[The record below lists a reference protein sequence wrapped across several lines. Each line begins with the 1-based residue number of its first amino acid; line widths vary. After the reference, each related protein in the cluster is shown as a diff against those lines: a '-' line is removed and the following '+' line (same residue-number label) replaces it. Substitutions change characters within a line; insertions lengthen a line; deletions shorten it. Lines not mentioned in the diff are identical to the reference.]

1 MEKKNMTKIAVVG
14 VDGSGKTVMMA
25 AMGEMYESPDADG
38 YFLSAEDS
46 RTFHNVKALVG
57 RMRGGAWPGATDAQS
72 VTDLNWMLCRQGE
85 ESVQRLAEISFSDYA
100 GEIYRLAFGEH
111 PEDEIAPF
119 KDQIDTLKAHIREA
133 DTLLVLVNLKDIIS
147 GDLTN
152 LRTREMLWLTK
163 DIVDY
168 AFAERRRSNGKREVA
183 LVFTQSSTYSEVIG
197 AADGLVGAYRKYL
210 PHVASLYPSLKLFAV
225 SAVDRTV
232 LDADGYEIPAQ
243 DFGSYGLSELMGW
256 LVAGAANVSSLQDIQ
271 SRRRRRRFMAIA
283 AVAMAVVGAIAGC
296 LVYARNM
303 RISRDFANEMW
314 EECAQLLNEKN
325 GEIMKIEER
334 HRKELEDVRKKAQ
347 AEKESSD
354 AALAAEMRV
363 RRQAEERLEDE
374 VRKNSAVSKMAESKS
389 AVKRIE
395 TDCAPLLEKYARHPQ
410 FASRISVCRDIR
422 KALEATP
429 TTNAIAGAVA
439 WLVLHGEI
447 NRLAGELATAERAEN
462 EEREK
467 AERAERERRERA
479 ERQRADRAKKIG
491 VLREQAF
498 DRKTD
503 AKNANYDAGQMF
515 GGHLRKMDGDFERAE
530 AAFKDGKIDEA
541 FEAFQSVLAEADWL
555 SRNAPLR
562 DAARKRRDEALAAK
576 AEADRSAAERLAAV
590 KYESAKSAMDRAE
603 TDFAEARFAEAE
615 EAFKEAAPKF
625 FDAKKFAMS
634 QYWREQTEKAKA
646 QEKAQ
651 DWRGAFATGRNMLAL
666 SPEDGDARG
675 IVERAQEHF
684 DDGQEMELEMAPGL
698 SMKFVW
704 VKPGM
709 MGNKGIPK
717 GFWIGKTEVTQKQWA
732 HVLSRRYAQTPKSD
746 KEPDVD
752 PSAFTAKK
760 KPWLAWTDTSE
771 FPVESV
777 SRDDC
782 QVFISELNK
791 QHPGCNFKLPT
802 YDQWLY
808 AAKGGSRHSGSEQE
822 AWSCRNSGIRTL
834 ENATPE
840 AISANRC
847 RPHAVYEN
855 KQTANSIGIIGM
867 KGNVSEMLEYTVSR
881 NGGFLGSTS
890 CYSHFWAG
898 GAWNDY
904 SGFES
909 NTAGRTIM
917 GLVGLDGEL
926 DGMLKTKRPD
936 IGLRLMFP

>member
-14 VDGSGKTVMMA
+14 VDGSGKTVLMA

-72 VTDLNWMLCRQGE
+72 VTDLNWMLCRQCE

-168 AFAERRRSNGKREVA
+168 AFAERRHSNGKREVA

-197 AADGLVGAYRKYL
+197 AADGLAGAYRKYL

-283 AVAMAVVGAIAGC
+283 AVAMAVVGAISGS
-296 LVYARNM
+296 LMYARHQ
-303 RISRDFANEMW
+303 RIEREVADEMW
-314 EECAQLLNEKN
+314 EECEQELIEKID
-325 GEIMKIEER
+325 EIMKIEER

-363 RRQAEERLEDE
+363 RRQTEERLADE
-374 VRKNSAVSKMAESKS
+374 IRKNSAVSKLAESRS

-395 TDCAPLLEKYARHPQ
+395 AECAPLMEKYALHPQ
-410 FASRISVCRDIR
+410 LGSRISAYRDAR

-429 TTNAIAGAVA
+429 STDAVA
-439 WLVLHGEI
+439 SAAAWMELRGEI
-447 NRLAGELATAERAEN
+447 ERLSGVLTTAERVEKEEFEKAERAEK

-467 AERAERERRERA
+467 AEKQRAE
-479 ERQRADRAKKIG
+479 RAKKIG

-541 FEAFQSVLAEADWL
+541 FEAFQSVLAEVDWL
-555 SRNAPLR
+555 SKNAPLR
-562 DAARKRRDEALAAK
+562 DAARTRRDEALSAK
-576 AEADRSAAERLAAV
+576 AEADEAASERLAAV
-590 KYESAKSAMDRAE
+590 KYESAKSVMDRAE
-603 TDFAEARFAEAE
+603 NDFAEARFTEAE
-615 EAFKEAAPKF
+615 ELFKVAAPKF
-625 FDAKKFAMS
+625 RDAKKFAMS
-634 QYWREQTEKAKA
+634 QYWRELAEKAKT

-651 DWRGAFATGRNMLAL
+651 DWRGAFATGRKMLTL

-684 DDGQEMELEMAPGL
+684 DDGEEWELEMAPGL

-717 GFWIGKTEVTQKQWA
+717 GFWIGQTEVTQKQWT
-732 HVLSRRYAQTPKSD
+732 HVLSRRYAHTPKSD

-808 AAKGGSRHSGSEQE
+808 AAEGGSRHSGSEQE

-834 ENATPE
+834 ENATPD

-855 KQTANSIGIIGM
+855 RQTANSIGIIGM

-881 NGGFLGSTS
+881 ESNSWETT
-890 CYSHFWAG
+890 YYFWAG
-898 GAWNDY
+898 GAWSEWNPGLY
-904 SGFES
+904 R
-909 NTAGRTIM
+909 NTHSRVMFDSEIK
-917 GLVGLDGEL
+917 E
-926 DGMLKTKRPD
+926 MLKTKKD
-936 IGLRLMFP
+936 SIGCRLVFP